1 MEEEERLEIRI
12 RDRRG
17 STVSIRVA
25 VVVGAIV
32 MLHGQ
37 VVVEAGTARPL
48 TEEEKQR
55 RLHRHFRHLPQ
66 ESTVESMC
74 IEDRG
79 RDRYQWRNQ
88 RHCERL
94 LDEENEKWVA

>member
-1 MEEEERLEIRI
+1 MLEM
-12 RDRRG
+12 RRWRG
-17 STVSIRVA
+17 GTVGIRVA

-37 VVVEAGTARPL
+37 VVVEVGTARPL

-66 ESTVESMC
+66 GSTLERMC

-79 RDRYQWRNQ
+79 RGRCQWWD
-88 RHCERL
+88 ERL
-94 LDEENEKWVA
+94 LDEETEKWVA